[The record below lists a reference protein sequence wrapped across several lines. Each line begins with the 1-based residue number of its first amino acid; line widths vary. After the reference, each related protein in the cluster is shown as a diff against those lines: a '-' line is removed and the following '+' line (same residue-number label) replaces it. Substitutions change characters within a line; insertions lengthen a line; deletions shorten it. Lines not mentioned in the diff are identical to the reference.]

1 METVETQ
8 WGKPLFLTAF
18 LIASVFA
25 GLAWEM
31 ASGTLANT
39 DELLTAERSR
49 EMLTL
54 GRSEVHFN
62 FEPSFEK
69 PPLQYWLTGFSL
81 QTLKNRTFAVRIWPL
96 VYLVLTAI
104 CAGWLAFLLEPSRPW
119 VVPLSVALLIS
130 CPLFCKE
137 AWHHSLDIGLAFFI
151 TAAFASAQ
159 LARRHSVWWLGVGMA
174 CWLGSLQKV
183 PQVALIWLLILI
195 IRLISPNERLLLGY
209 RWLFPSLVSAAVLCS
224 IWPAVQILNYGM
236 SFRSVY
242 QQEIVDWLGSKYL
255 ASRPYLEIPYRL
267 SVTSAS
273 GIFLLIAPF
282 AALFWRKQNFTQPI
296 KEISIVSLAFIGLA
310 VITNFRS
317 VRYIV
322 PVIPTLCLVLAIVIH
337 RLLERKGS
345 VRALAAGLAAVL
357 LLEGFIQTTLD
368 IQYNRKDVAIE
379 KRVAEEL
386 GALQEEGMRTVL
398 INARDEGASLLYD
411 SFYLFHGNLRFPVTK
426 LTVDQIRR
434 APPPPPVLGVCID
447 RDFTAL
453 HEVYSNP
460 RVQFTLGQ
468 FIIWR
473 AD

>member
-1 METVETQ
+1 
-8 WGKPLFLTAF
+8 
-18 LIASVFA
+18 
-25 GLAWEM
+25 
-31 ASGTLANT
+31 
-39 DELLTAERSR
+39 
-49 EMLTL
+49 MLTL

-69 PPLQYWLTGFSL
+69 PPLQYWLTGFTL
-81 QTLKNRTFAVRIWPL
+81 RTLKNRTFAVRMWPL
-96 VYLVLTAI
+96 VYSVLTAI
-104 CAGWLAFLLEPSRPW
+104 CAGLLAFLLEPSRPW
-119 VVPLSVALLIS
+119 VVPLTVALLIS

-137 AWHHSLDIGLAFFI
+137 AWHHSLDIGLAFFV
-151 TAAFASAQ
+151 TAAFVSAQ
-159 LARRHSVWWLGVGMA
+159 LARRHSVWWLAVGIA

-183 PQVALIWLLILI
+183 PLVALIWLLII
-195 IRLISPNERLLLGY
+195 IVRLISPKERRSPGY
-209 RWLFPSLVSAAVLCS
+209 RWLFLSLVSAAVLSS
-224 IWPAVQILNYGM
+224 IWPAVQVLNYGM
-236 SFRSVY
+236 SFKSVY
-242 QQEIVDWLGSKYL
+242 QQEVVDWLGSTHL
-255 ASRPYLEIPYRL
+255 ASQPYLEIPYRL
-267 SVTSAS
+267 SVTSAC

-282 AALFWRKQNFTQPI
+282 AALFWRKQDFTQPI

-322 PVIPTLCLVLAIVIH
+322 PVIPALCLVLAIIIH

-345 VRALAAGLAAVL
+345 VRALGGGLAAVL
-357 LLEGFIQTTLD
+357 LLEGFVQTKLN
-368 IQYNRKDVAIE
+368 ILYNRKDVAIE

-386 GALQEEGMRTVL
+386 GALQEERTRMVL
-398 INARDEGASLLYD
+398 INARDEGASLLYN

-426 LTVDQIRR
+426 FTADQIRR
-434 APPPPPVLGVCID
+434 SPPPPPVLGVCID
-447 RDFTAL
+447 RDFTAV

>member
-1 METVETQ
+1 MEAVETQ

-18 LIASVFA
+18 LIASVSA
-25 GLAWEM
+25 WLAWEM

-69 PPLQYWLTGFSL
+69 PPLQYWLTGLSL
-81 QTLKNRTFAVRIWPL
+81 RTLKNRTFAVRIWPL

-119 VVPLSVALLIS
+119 VVPLTVAILIS
-130 CPLFCKE
+130 YPLFCKE
-137 AWHHSLDIGLAFFI
+137 AWHHSLDLGLAFFI
-151 TAAFASAQ
+151 TAAFVSAQ
-159 LARRHSVWWLGVGMA
+159 LARKHSVWWLGVGIA

-183 PQVALIWLLILI
+183 PLVALIWLLVLI
-195 IRLISPNERLLLGY
+195 VRLISPNERRLLGY
-209 RWLFPSLVSAAVLCS
+209 RWLLPSLVGAAVLSS
-224 IWPAVQILNYGM
+224 IWPAVQLLNYGM
-236 SFRSVY
+236 SFRSFY
-242 QQEIVDWLGSKYL
+242 QEEIVDWLGAKYL
-255 ASRPYLEIPYRL
+255 ASRPYFEIPYRL
-267 SVTSAS
+267 SVTSGS

-282 AALFWRKQNFTQPI
+282 AALFWRKQNFTQAI
-296 KEISIVSLAFIGLA
+296 KEIATVSLAFIGLV

-322 PVIPTLCLVLAIVIH
+322 PVMPALCLVLAIVIH
-337 RLLERKGS
+337 RLFERKGS
-345 VRALAAGLAAVL
+345 VRTLAAGLTAVL
-357 LLEGFIQTTLD
+357 LLEGFVQTKLD
-368 IQYNRKDVAIE
+368 ILYNRKDVALE

-386 GALQEEGMRTVL
+386 GALQEEGARTVL
-398 INARDEGASLLYD
+398 INVRDQGSSLLYN

-426 LTVDQIRR
+426 FTVDEIRR
-434 APPPPPVLGVCID
+434 SPPPPPVLGVCIG
-447 RDFTAL
+447 RDFTAV